1 MRINFPRHAGV
12 LQYKNPIWLISDI
25 NESIVSQTTF
35 SVRPELGNT
44 VSWPS
49 NTQPSTSRS
58 FWTGPELTPEV
69 SAS

>member
-35 SVRPELGNT
+35 SVRTNL
-44 VSWPS
+44 
-49 NTQPSTSRS
+49 
-58 FWTGPELTPEV
+58 
-69 SAS
+69 